1 MNKPKGGPTA
11 NLKQAGTKRER
22 PSVAESTQQ
31 FSIDVPGLFF
41 GALVLVF
48 VVWPAAQWALGI

>member
-22 PSVAESTQQ
+22 PSVAKSTQRL
-31 FSIDVPGLFF
+31 SVDVPGLFF
-41 GALVLVF
+41 GALVVVF
-48 VVWPAAQWALGI
+48 VLWPAAQWAFGL